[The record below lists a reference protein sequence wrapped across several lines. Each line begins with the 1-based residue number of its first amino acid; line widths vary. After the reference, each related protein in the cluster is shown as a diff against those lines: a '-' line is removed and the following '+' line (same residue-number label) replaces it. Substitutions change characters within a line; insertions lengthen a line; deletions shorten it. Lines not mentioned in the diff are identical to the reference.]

1 MYRFA
6 SRATR
11 LAILVAALS
20 YLAPPANAGPASDTI
35 GKLNTVFIDV
45 MQNTKSLG
53 YENRYKKLEPALA
66 ETYDFAEMTRVATGR
81 HWRRLTDD
89 QKQQLVAA
97 FHDLSIA
104 THAARFGG
112 FGDGHFEILGEETAP
127 AGSMRVNNQIVPASG
142 EPIRIDYLLR
152 QTAGQWR
159 VIDVYLKSSVS
170 ELAVRRSEFTGI
182 LAKRGFDGL
191 IADIKAKVN
200 KLQNDGIGTSS

>member
-6 SRATR
+6 SRVTQ

-20 YLAPPANAGPASDTI
+20 YLAPPANAGPASDII

-53 YENRYKKLEPALA
+53 YESRYEKLEPALA
-66 ETYDFAEMTRVATGR
+66 ETYDFAEMARVATGR
-81 HWRRLTDD
+81 HWRGLTDD

-104 THAARFGG
+104 TYAARFGG
-112 FGDGHFEILGEETAP
+112 LGGGHFEILGEETAP
-127 AGSMRVNNQIVPASG
+127 AGSVRVNNQIVPASG
-142 EPIRIDYLLR
+142 DPIRIDYLLR

-170 ELAVRRSEFTGI
+170 ELAVRRGEFTGI

-191 IADIKAKVN
+191 IADIKAKVS
-200 KLQNDGIGTSS
+200 KLQSDGTGISS

>member
-6 SRATR
+6 SRVAQ

-20 YLAPPANAGPASDTI
+20 YLAPPANAGPASDII

-53 YENRYKKLEPALA
+53 YESRYKKLEPALA
-66 ETYDFAEMTRVATGR
+66 EAYDFAEMTRVATGR
-81 HWRRLTDD
+81 HWRSLTDD
-89 QKQQLVAA
+89 QKRQLVAA

-104 THAARFGG
+104 TYAARFGG
-112 FGDGHFEILGEETAP
+112 FGGGHFEILGEETAP
-127 AGSMRVNNQIVPASG
+127 AGSVRVNNQIVPASG
-142 EPIRIDYLLR
+142 VPIRVDYLLR
-152 QTAGQWR
+152 QNGGQWR

-170 ELAVRRSEFTGI
+170 ELAMRRGEFTGI

-191 IADIKAKVN
+191 IAEIKAKIS
-200 KLQNDGIGTSS
+200 KLQSDGTGISS